1 MFFTKLRAE
10 IGTNN
15 RIILILDG
23 TGYHQAKV
31 VKDKSDELNIK
42 LHSLPPYSHNSNLIK
57 RLWKVMNEHV
67 SNNKYFATAKKFKNK
82 INEFF
87 R

>member
-23 TGYHQAKV
+23 TGYHRVKV
-31 VKDKSDELNIK
+31 VKDKPDELSIK
-42 LHSLPPYSHNSNLIK
+42 LYLLPPYSPNLNLIK
-57 RLWKVMNEHV
+57 RLWKVMN
-67 SNNKYFATAKKFKNK
+67 
-82 INEFF
+82 
-87 R
+87 